1 MIMNRSICNEDVFY
15 CPVGAVTVV
24 FARGHFVNSSSFFK
38 VSWRRITGIF
48 FPSDSFAR
56 GFLGASLRFRVA
68 EGKFAATASP
78 KSLKPSRHL
87 ECGAEQS
94 EGFLENE

>member
-1 MIMNRSICNEDVFY
+1 MILNRSICNEDVFY

-24 FARGHFVNSSSFFK
+24 LARGHFVNCCVFLK
-38 VSWRRITGIF
+38 LSWRRITGIF
-48 FPSDSFAR
+48 FPVTPLPEV
-56 GFLGASLRFRVA
+56 FLGASLRFRVP

-78 KSLKPSRHL
+78 KPSRDL
-87 ECGAEQS
+87 ECGTEQG